1 MAVFYELKKKANL
14 LSLSLYHL
22 SSLFQIYHD
31 CFLSFFLFLFFLLK
45 RHVFSVQPKHKKKKK
60 KKQIFEICCDFFFFF
75 FFDLGPSTRI

>member
-60 KKQIFEICCDFFFFF
+60 KSRALRDAAIFFFF

>member
-31 CFLSFFLFLFFLLK
+31 CFLSFLIFLFFLLK
-45 RHVFSVQPKHKKKKK
+45 THVFSVQPNQKKKKK
-60 KKQIFEICCDFFFFF
+60 KSRALRDAAIFFFFF
-75 FFDLGPSTRI
+75 F